1 MKMLVTF
8 VRSIRRKTLKKMIM
22 KTFKIEFLD
31 KDGNELWTSLTE
43 QYNLEDC
50 QLYAKLLFAN
60 SNVNDLCNY
69 LITEL

>member
-1 MKMLVTF
+1 
-8 VRSIRRKTLKKMIM
+8 M

-43 QYNLEDC
+43 QYNLEYC
-50 QLYAKLLFAN
+50 QLYAELLFAN
-60 SNVNDLCNY
+60 SNVNDLSNY

>member
-1 MKMLVTF
+1 
-8 VRSIRRKTLKKMIM
+8 MIM

-43 QYNLEDC
+43 QYNLEEC
-50 QLYAKLLFAN
+50 RLYAELLFAN

>member
-1 MKMLVTF
+1 
-8 VRSIRRKTLKKMIM
+8 M

-43 QYNLEDC
+43 QYDLQDC
-50 QLYAKLLFAN
+50 QFYAELLFAN

>member
-1 MKMLVTF
+1 
-8 VRSIRRKTLKKMIM
+8 M

-43 QYNLEDC
+43 QVNLEDC
-50 QLYAKLLFAN
+50 RLYAELLFAN
-60 SNVNDLCNY
+60 SNVNDLSNY

>member
-1 MKMLVTF
+1 M
-8 VRSIRRKTLKKMIM
+8 RIRNAQLKKNAM

-43 QYNLEDC
+43 QDDLEDC
-50 QLYAKLLFAN
+50 RLYAELLFAN